1 MIRDAHT
8 LAGRIREIHA
18 AIRDEVVAACERNA
32 TDTMARVVSEGLG
45 DTVFEIDRVSETML
59 IERFEELARERSFV
73 LIVEGQSS
81 QGGMALPRGIDPEDA
96 ELRVIVDPVDG
107 SRGLMYQK
115 RSAWILTGVA
125 PNRGEGTTLAD
136 IELAVQTEIPTIKQ
150 HLCDVLW
157 AVAGGG
163 PNGER
168 LDRFSGEREPF
179 IPTPS
184 RSNTIAQ
191 GFGGLARFVPGVRAE
206 LAGIDD
212 RVHEIVLGPVR
223 RGEAQAFEDQYISTG
238 GQLYELMLGHDRW
251 VADLR
256 PVAEAVLR
264 GQGLE
269 LGLCCHPYDL
279 CTELIAREAGVLVAN
294 EHGDPLSAPLDTE
307 ANVAWVGYA
316 NTEIQDQVAP
326 ALRTALKERGLTSA
340 S

>member
-32 TDTMARVVSEGLG
+32 TDTMARLVSEGLG
-45 DTVFEIDRVSETML
+45 DTVFEIDRVSETMR

-73 LIVEGQSS
+73 LVVEGQGSR
-81 QGGMALPRGIDPEDA
+81 GGTALPRGIDPEDA
-96 ELRVIVDPVDG
+96 ELWIIVDPIDG

-125 PNRGEGTTLAD
+125 PNRGEETTLAD

-150 HLCDVLW
+150 HLCD
-157 AVAGGG
+157 G

-191 GFGGLARFVPGVRAE
+191 VSAALPAS
-206 LAGIDD
+206 
-212 RVHEIVLGPVR
+212 
-223 RGEAQAFEDQYISTG
+223 Y
-238 GQLYELMLGHDRW
+238 
-251 VADLR
+251 
-256 PVAEAVLR
+256 
-264 GQGLE
+264 LE
-269 LGLCCHPYDL
+269 
-279 CTELIAREAGVLVAN
+279 
-294 EHGDPLSAPLDTE
+294 
-307 ANVAWVGYA
+307 
-316 NTEIQDQVAP
+316 
-326 ALRTALKERGLTSA
+326 
-340 S
+340 